1 MVKKNVDKKVSLL
14 DRASDLFITKIKQIE
29 KRVFSLVNS
38 LLKDFTTENGR
49 FRNISANRRKLI
61 SLDNAILSILN
72 EARLGAEVSVY
83 LKNFDEIER
92 LNRLIYEGF
101 LDATDI
107 GTLSR
112 MGFDLQR
119 LDIIE
124 QVVLGLTNPNVLKV
138 NVANP
143 IRKFIIQSV
152 AMERGVAETEKLLR
166 QSIISTEGQSSE
178 MLRYVRTITQDAVSQ
193 YDGALNDAIRD
204 ELELDGFAYVGS
216 VVKATRQNCFDMVR
230 GTGKYKEFAI
240 HKGVYRVADIPKII
254 ERARRCEIH
263 HSTGKNDCGS
273 GFNAA
278 VTPQTFATYRMG
290 YGCRH
295 TVLYI
300 RLIDSDVPEAV
311 KNAL

>member
-1 MVKKNVDKKVSLL
+1 MVKKNVDKKVTLL
-14 DRASDLFITKIKQIE
+14 DRASDVFVTKIKQVE
-29 KRVFSLVNS
+29 KRVLALIES
-38 LLKDFTTENGR
+38 LLKDFTIDDGR

-61 SLDNAILSILN
+61 SLDNAILTILN
-72 EARLGAEVSVY
+72 EARLGAEVAVY

-101 LDATDI
+101 LNTGDI
-107 GTLSR
+107 GRLSR

-124 QVVLGLTNPNVLKV
+124 QVVLGLTDPGVLKA

-143 IRKFIIQSV
+143 VRKLIIQSV

-166 QSIISTEGQSSE
+166 QRIISVDGSSSE

-204 ELELDGFAYVGS
+204 ELDLDGFAYVGS
-216 VVKATRQNCFDMVR
+216 VVKTTRQNCFDLVR
-230 GTGKYKEFAI
+230 GTGKYRDLAI
-240 HKGVYRVADIPKII
+240 RKGVYRVADIPKII

-273 GFNAA
+273 GFNSA
-278 VTPQTFATYRMG
+278 VTPETFGTYRMG

-295 TVLYI
+295 TLLYI
-300 RLIDSDVPEAV
+300 RLLESDVPDVV
-311 KNAL
+311 KNVL